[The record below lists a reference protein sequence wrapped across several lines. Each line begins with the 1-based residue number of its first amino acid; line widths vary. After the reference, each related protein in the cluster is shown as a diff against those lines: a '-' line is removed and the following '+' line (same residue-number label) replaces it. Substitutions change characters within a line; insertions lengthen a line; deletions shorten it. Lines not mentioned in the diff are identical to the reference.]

1 MDQILLQLFSPE
13 NSSQLKLVT
22 LPLKQ
27 TLSSAAHKRSLSP
40 RDLASMPQ
48 SQQETTVSAPGSYLT
63 ELSAPPH
70 RPALEAQQLCHPD
83 RGKLSPKKGELSL
96 ERWSRPQAPAA
107 ALEREKPRQ
116 TQGSFSGGSRRGR
129 TGRHRKPR
137 SRWNPGVRPRL
148 PHSRPV

>member
-27 TLSSAAHKRSLSP
+27 ILSSAAHKRSLSP
-40 RDLASMPQ
+40 QDLASMPQ
-48 SQQETTVSAPGSYLT
+48 SQQETTVSAPGSSYLT

-96 ERWSRPQAPAA
+96 ER
-107 ALEREKPRQ
+107 
-116 TQGSFSGGSRRGR
+116 
-129 TGRHRKPR
+129 
-137 SRWNPGVRPRL
+137 
-148 PHSRPV
+148 